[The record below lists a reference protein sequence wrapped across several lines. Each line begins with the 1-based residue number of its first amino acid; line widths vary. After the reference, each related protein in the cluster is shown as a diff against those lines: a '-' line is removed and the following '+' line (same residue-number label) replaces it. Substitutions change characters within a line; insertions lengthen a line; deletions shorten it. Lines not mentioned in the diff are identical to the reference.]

1 MKNNAVSII
10 AGPCSIDENNIR
22 EVKEISKI
30 TVINRLGHQQK
41 AIAGTRI
48 VGLKSRTALHTSG
61 DGMGI
66 DYPSFMRNTA
76 VLLQGG
82 KMPDMET
89 PPSVLIAEEISQN
102 TGMIIATEIMSPL
115 VQLPHYV
122 GRIPQGKLL
131 PWNPAVEQLGWPIM
145 QMAHFARRCG
155 WHIGLKNGKWVG
167 EHLHIANSPDYQ
179 GKTSMEKTW
188 AGLVSFV
195 GKIAGDIVLIH
206 RGVDV
211 PEKDRYRNAVI
222 HEISRRT
229 KLATGVKLYLDP
241 SHSHGPNMRDQI
253 VAATVEALKI
263 KISNSQFLY
272 DGVLVETGSSTT
284 DTEQHITI
292 EELKQMVKKVAK
304 FRDLVKPESHK
315 SKTDRVNYQFA

>member
-76 VLLQGG
+76 VLL
-82 KMPDMET
+82 
-89 PPSVLIAEEISQN
+89 
-102 TGMIIATEIMSPL
+102 
-115 VQLPHYV
+115 
-122 GRIPQGKLL
+122 QGKLL